1 MLLPSYILLIL
12 VQLCAS
18 NPVTNDGLVG
28 ADNLVFTNAQQSI
41 EGNFNG
47 NLLLI
52 NGQIH
57 TMSANDDVVSVVA
70 IKYGK
75 IVYLGGSQTDA
86 EQALQ
91 GTHPRLI
98 DLHGRV
104 AIPGLIDCHNH
115 IVLMGNRP
123 GHHTPLE
130 NAYSIADVQDTYMQ
144 RAAGVPPGEFITT
157 IGGFHPN
164 QFRETRLPTLAELD
178 EAAPDNPVFISIG
191 FFGPATTN
199 SLGKKFFES
208 LAPDPVVVAAN
219 GTITVFLE
227 NNKALLALRQRLTFS
242 ERERGVRDAMAY
254 ATSLGVTTHLDQG
267 AFQATGSPLIDGSAH
282 ENNYAMHL
290 PFLSVYD
297 DGEGTVRLR
306 INFLHMDESADVP
319 ALTQRLMNAFRFFGN
334 DMVRTGAIGEFIA
347 ANYSGGPVFEEAG
360 RRIARAG
367 WRAEVHSLTETDYQT
382 EIQGFEVVDAEVGIK
397 DLRWVVAHVPF
408 ITEEYL
414 ARLKKL
420 MGGVNLSAFQY
431 LAGTGPNSGPP
442 YRMVV
447 DSGIPAGIGGDGMQI
462 AMMNPWVQIYYA
474 TTGKSALGEQINEG
488 QQISRLEALHLYTR
502 ANQWFLGGPDEKLL
516 GALEVGRLGD
526 IVVLSDDYFSVADDQ
541 LRNLTSV
548 LTVVGG
554 VVVHHSA
561 VLGQ

>member
-1 MLLPSYILLIL
+1 MLLPSYVLLL
-12 VQLCAS
+12 LLMQLCAS
-18 NPVTNDGLVG
+18 NPVASDGLDG
-28 ADNLVFTNAQQSI
+28 ADNLVFSNAQQSI
-41 EGNFNG
+41 QGNFNG
-47 NLLLI
+47 DFFLV

-57 TMSANDDVVSVVA
+57 TMNANNDIVSVVV
-70 IKYGK
+70 IKDGK
-75 IVYLGGSQTDA
+75 IVYLGGNQTDA

-91 GTHPRLI
+91 GTRPQLI

-115 IVLMGNRP
+115 MVLLGNRP

-130 NAYSIADVQDTYMQ
+130 NAYSIADVQDTYTQ

-178 EAAPDNPVFISIG
+178 EAVPDNPVFISYG

-199 SLGKKFFES
+199 SLGKKFFE
-208 LAPDPVVVAAN
+208 LLTPEPVVVAAN
-219 GTITVFLE
+219 GTITVLLE

-254 ATSLGVTTHLDQG
+254 ATSLGG
-267 AFQATGSPLIDGSAH
+267 AFQATGSPSTDGSGH
-282 ENNYAMHL
+282 EDNYAMHL

-297 DGEGTVRLR
+297 DGQGTVRLR
-306 INFLHMDESADVP
+306 TNFLHMDESADVP
-319 ALTQRLMNAFRFFGN
+319 ALTQRLLKLNER
-334 DMVRTGAIGEFIA
+334 
-347 ANYSGGPVFEEAG
+347 AG

-367 WRAEVHSLTETDYQT
+367 WRAEVHSITETDYQT
-382 EIQGFEVVDAEVGIK
+382 EIQGFEVVDGEVGIK

-420 MGGVNLSAFQY
+420 MGGVNLSAYQY
-431 LAGTGPNSGPP
+431 LAGTGPNAGPP
-442 YRMVV
+442 YRTIV

-474 TTGKSALGEQINEG
+474 TTGKSALGEQVNEG

-516 GALEVGRLGD
+516 GTLEVGRLGD
-526 IVVLSDDYFSVADDQ
+526 IVVLNDDYFSVADDQ
-541 LRNLTSV
+541 LRKLTSV

-554 VVVHHSA
+554 VVVHDSG
-561 VLGQ
+561 LLRT